1 MWIRYECFT
10 GVHIG
15 HGHRT
20 GALAGVA
27 EFWTWECPWNLV
39 TCLCQMIREGDKC
52 WRVSGEC
59 KKSYSGPGSGGGGQW
74 WWFHEET
81 AGRQKSLLKHKTESV
96 TVFMPHWD
104 KITVWDTPWSKG
116 CDELGMGHKVMRSTV
131 LCSLLY
137 FLIIFGSR
145 SQEFHLGSHY
155 PFSSPSWSL
164 LKSPYLPVPISKIK
178 STPKAAGK
186 EEGFWSSGPL
196 SSSQRLESE
205 GGKWGYLLVHPQ
217 SKASF
222 MHP

>member
-10 GVHIG
+10 QVHIG

-27 EFWTWECPWNLV
+27 ESWTWECPRNLV

-74 WWFHEET
+74 WWYHEET

-104 KITVWDTPWSKG
+104 KITVWATPWRQRMWRAWNG
-116 CDELGMGHKVMRSTV
+116 TQGHEID
-131 LCSLLY
+131 CSVFFALPSHHLW
-137 FLIIFGSR
+137 IQKSR
-145 SQEFHLGSHY
+145 T
-155 PFSSPSWSL
+155 PSWI
-164 LKSPYLPVPISKIK
+164 PVPLFQSIMV
-178 STPKAAGK
+178 STQVSLPTCTHLQNKVY
-186 EEGFWSSGPL
+186 
-196 SSSQRLESE
+196 SQGCWQGGVLKFRATVKFSEVGSESR
-205 GGKWGYLLVHPQ
+205 KWGYLLLHPQ

-222 MHP
+222 MYP